1 MNTTQLTIFA
11 TALGLGATLFANHV
25 NNTCYSSDIE
35 NQRSCPLALLLPKPI
50 PSEVEINQLREE
62 KARLDA
68 EKKTI
73 QTQMMALQKT
83 ISDLKQGENEKNA
96 LRKQL
101 DEMQRQL
108 SKSQQTEVERAA
120 LRQQVT
126 TLQQKLTE
134 MHVTPPQLP
143 KPPPADIS
151 VSLPLTV
158 QGKVD
163 FEAIFSPL
171 PPVRDSFEKKEEF
184 ATRLKQF
191 EQYQSHLVEELN
203 QVATQHDLRVQAG
216 IAQLEKQNYNVDKAE
231 FVVQLTWA
239 DWIGQRFVLDDVARV
254 AVVRDVAK
262 SLFEEGPQKP
272 VFVTLQTKG
281 AQKTIA
287 NSFLI
292 GLGKEINLL
301 MTPPKVADS
310 FRDKLKDGSWGPE
323 LVWIPSGT
331 FPMGSTQGSEDEKP
345 VHVVTLKS
353 FALGKYEVTFDEYDQ
368 FCEATEREKP
378 SDAGWGRGK
387 RPVINVTWDDAKA
400 YTKWLSEQTGKD
412 YRLPTESQ
420 WEYACRAG
428 NVGKYTFGDDVN
440 QLGNYGWYDKN
451 SEEKTHP
458 VGEKKPNAFGLY
470 DMHGNVWEWLE
481 DVWHSNYEGAPNDGT
496 FWGST
501 WVSGGESNK
510 HLLHGGSSLVNDDEL
525 RCANRHATELTEQ
538 MNYLGFRLSRM

>member
-1 MNTTQLTIFA
+1 MNTIQLTIFA

-35 NQRSCPLALLLPKPI
+35 NQRSCPITLLLPKPI
-50 PSEVEINQLREE
+50 PSEVEINKLREE

-83 ISDLKQGENEKNA
+83 ISDLKQGENEKTA

-108 SKSQQTEVERAA
+108 SKSQQTEVERAV
-120 LRQQVT
+120 LRQQVA

-151 VSLPLTV
+151 ISLPLTV

-171 PPVRDSFEKKEEF
+171 PPVRDSFETKEEF

-191 EQYQSHLVEELN
+191 EQYQSQLVEMLN
-203 QVATQHDLRVQAG
+203 QTAAQHDLRVQAG

-239 DWIGQRFVLDDVARV
+239 DWIGQRFVLDGAARV

-262 SLFEEGPQKP
+262 SLFEEGQQKP
-272 VFVTLQTKG
+272 VFVKLQTKG

-287 NSFLI
+287 NSFLV
-292 GLGKEINLL
+292 GLGQEINLL

-310 FRDKLKDGSWGPE
+310 FRDKLKDGSRGPE

-331 FPMGSTQGSEDEKP
+331 FQMGNNEIEDEKP
-345 VHVVTLKS
+345 VHPVTVKS
-353 FALGKYEVTFDEYDQ
+353 FALGKYEVTFDEYDK
-368 FCEATEREKP
+368 FCEATAREKP
-378 SDAGWGRGK
+378 SDEGWGRGK

-400 YTKWLSEQTGKD
+400 YTKWLSDQTGKN

-428 NVGKYTFGDDVN
+428 NAGKYAFGDDAN

-481 DVWHSNYEGAPNDGT
+481 DVWHTNYEGAPSDGSA
-496 FWGST
+496 WI
-501 WVSGGESNK
+501 SGGDSKN
-510 HLLHGGSSLVNDDEL
+510 LLRGGSWINSDNDSRCTYRFRNDLTDGNYYRGLRVSVVN
-525 RCANRHATELTEQ
+525 
-538 MNYLGFRLSRM
+538 F

>member
-35 NQRSCPLALLLPKPI
+35 NQRSCPITLLLPKPI
-50 PSEVEINQLREE
+50 PSEVEINKLREE

-83 ISDLKQGENEKNA
+83 ISDLKQGENEKTA

-108 SKSQQTEVERAA
+108 SKSQQTEVERAV
-120 LRQQVT
+120 LRQQVA

-151 VSLPLTV
+151 ISLPLTV

-171 PPVRDSFEKKEEF
+171 PPVRDSFETKEEF

-191 EQYQSHLVEELN
+191 EQYQSQLVEMLN
-203 QVATQHDLRVQAG
+203 QTAAQHDLRVQAG

-239 DWIGQRFVLDDVARV
+239 DWIGQRFVLDGAARV

-262 SLFEEGPQKP
+262 SLFEEGQQKP
-272 VFVTLQTKG
+272 VFVTLQAKG
-281 AQKTIA
+281 SQKTIA
-287 NSFLI
+287 NSFLV
-292 GLGKEINLL
+292 GLGQEINLL

-310 FRDKLKDGSWGPE
+310 FRDKLKDGSRGPE

-331 FPMGSTQGSEDEKP
+331 FQMGNNEIEDEKP
-345 VHVVTLKS
+345 VHPVTVKS
-353 FALGKYEVTFDEYDQ
+353 FALGKYEVTFDEYDK
-368 FCEATEREKP
+368 FCEATAREKP
-378 SDAGWGRGK
+378 SDEGWGRGK

-400 YTKWLSEQTGKD
+400 YTKWLSDQTGKN

-428 NVGKYTFGDDVN
+428 NAGKYAFGDDAN

-481 DVWHSNYEGAPNDGT
+481 DVWHTNYEGAPSDGSAWT
-496 FWGST
+496 
-501 WVSGGESNK
+501 SGGDSKN
-510 HLLHGGSSLVNDDEL
+510 LLRGGSWINPDNDSRCTYRFRNDLTDGNYYRGLRVSVVN
-525 RCANRHATELTEQ
+525 
-538 MNYLGFRLSRM
+538 F

>member
-1 MNTTQLTIFA
+1 MNTIQLTIFA

-50 PSEVEINQLREE
+50 PSEVEINKLREE

-83 ISDLKQGENEKNA
+83 ISDLKQGENEKTA

-108 SKSQQTEVERAA
+108 SKSQQTEVERAV
-120 LRQQVT
+120 LRQQVA

-151 VSLPLTV
+151 ISLPLTV

-171 PPVRDSFEKKEEF
+171 PPVRDSFETKEEF

-191 EQYQSHLVEELN
+191 EQYQSQLVEMLN
-203 QVATQHDLRVQAG
+203 QTAAQHDLRVQAG

-231 FVVQLTWA
+231 FVVKLTWA
-239 DWIGQRFVLDDVARV
+239 DWIGQRFVLDGAARV

-262 SLFEEGPQKP
+262 SLFEEGQQKP
-272 VFVTLQTKG
+272 VFVTLQAKG
-281 AQKTIA
+281 SQKTIV
-287 NSFLI
+287 NSFLV
-292 GLGKEINLL
+292 GLGQEINLL

-310 FRDKLKDGSWGPE
+310 FRDKLKDGSRGPE

-331 FPMGSTQGSEDEKP
+331 FQMGNNEIEDEKP
-345 VHVVTLKS
+345 VHPVTVKS
-353 FALGKYEVTFDEYDQ
+353 FALGKYEVTFDEYDK
-368 FCEATEREKP
+368 FCEATAREKP
-378 SDAGWGRGK
+378 SDEGWGRGK

-400 YTKWLSEQTGKD
+400 YTKWLSDQTGKN

-428 NVGKYTFGDDVN
+428 NAGKYAFGDDVN
-440 QLGNYGWYDKN
+440 QLGNYGWYSKN
-451 SEEKTHP
+451 SEGKTHP

-481 DVWHSNYEGAPNDGT
+481 DVWHTNYEGAPSDGSA
-496 FWGST
+496 WI
-501 WVSGGESNK
+501 SGGDSKN
-510 HLLHGGSSLVNDDEL
+510 LLRGGSWINSDNDSRCTYRFRNDLTDGNYYRGLRVSVVN
-525 RCANRHATELTEQ
+525 
-538 MNYLGFRLSRM
+538 F